1 MNPFVLKGRDRD
13 RTDLKGLSSILDVL
27 SLRCLLDIQL
37 EMVNRELDVRL

>member
-1 MNPFVLKGRDRD
+1 MNPFVLKARDRD

-27 SLRCLLDIQL
+27 SLRCLLDIHL